1 MIFSSQALRG
11 LRVLDFS
18 RLLPGPYCTRLLANL
33 GADVIK
39 IESPLAGDY
48 MRMAPPES
56 GFPAMFDWLNHGK
69 RSVALNYRNARG
81 REIAF
86 ELARA
91 ADVVIESFRPGG
103 MTRWGLG
110 PEALR
115 AANPRLIYCSLSGY
129 GQSGPYRDRGGHDL
143 NYISIAGLLAVNAS
157 AGAPPAVPGVQ
168 LADLAGG
175 LLGALA
181 ILSALV
187 ERGRTG
193 QGQYLDVALL
203 DGALLLAAPQI
214 SALTTPGVQRRLLGG
229 DVPCY
234 NLYTAADGGQVALGA
249 LEPPFWIEFC
259 KRVEREDWVARQ
271 FDPAL
276 VAEVAALLRTR
287 PRSEWLERF
296 QGMDACEAAY
306 TLGEATQDPQVNLR
320 QPLLFPREAGA
331 AAPALGADTAAVLRQ
346 AGVSEAELA
355 DLAARGV
362 VKLATA

>member
-1 MIFSSQALRG
+1 
-11 LRVLDFS
+11 
-18 RLLPGPYCTRLLANL
+18 
-33 GADVIK
+33 
-39 IESPLAGDY
+39 
-48 MRMAPPES
+48 
-56 GFPAMFDWLNHGK
+56 MFDWLNHGK
-69 RSVALNYRNARG
+69 QSVALNYRNARG

-110 PEALR
+110 AEALR

-143 NYISIAGLLAVNAS
+143 NYISIAGLLAVNTS
-157 AGAPPAVPGVQ
+157 AGQPPAVPGVQ
-168 LADLAGG
+168 MADLAGG
-175 LLGALA
+175 VLGALA
-181 ILSALV
+181 ILGALV

-193 QGQYLDVALL
+193 EGQYLDVSLL

-214 SALTTPGVQRRLLGG
+214 TTLTTPGARHRLLGG

-234 NLYTAADGGQVALGA
+234 NIYAAADGGSVTLGA

-259 KRVEREDWVARQ
+259 KRIEREEWTARQ

-276 VAEVAALLRTR
+276 VAEVAALFRTR
-287 PRSEWLERF
+287 PRSEWLERL
-296 QGMDACEAAY
+296 QGLDACEAAY
-306 TLGEATQDPQVNLR
+306 TLDEALKDPQVALR
-320 QPLLFPREAGA
+320 RPLLFPRAADA
-331 AAPALGADTAAVLRQ
+331 AAPALGADTAAVLQQ
-346 AGVSEAELA
+346 AGVSGAELA

-362 VKLATA
+362 VKLGGA